1 MNNEY
6 VLTLPNF
13 IDAAYARQIGLGII
27 TDEWLAADDSKALQI
42 YTDFVT
48 IDVES
53 DPYLKSIRDKYPK
66 LFPYIKIMKMDQG
79 QWPAHTDTMRECAIN
94 IPVQNCNETKV
105 TRFGQPGVAVESLVT
120 VFGDLEK
127 EWHSHEYI
135 TFVEEQEMDFEIAIT
150 VPTLINTKRP
160 HQVINST
167 ETKRVV
173 LSWSYDD
180 VFEQAKQ
187 DLLNE

>member
-6 VLTLPNF
+6 VLSLPNF

-66 LFPYIKIMKMDQG
+66 LFPYIK
-79 QWPAHTDTMRECAIN
+79 
-94 IPVQNCNETKV
+94 
-105 TRFGQPGVAVESLVT
+105 
-120 VFGDLEK
+120 
-127 EWHSHEYI
+127 
-135 TFVEEQEMDFEIAIT
+135 
-150 VPTLINTKRP
+150 
-160 HQVINST
+160 
-167 ETKRVV
+167 
-173 LSWSYDD
+173 
-180 VFEQAKQ
+180 
-187 DLLNE
+187 